1 MKDFRL
7 QLNPPPNGVYFP
19 GMTVSG
25 RAILVT
31 DKPKDYKNIEVKI
44 VGDADVQ
51 WTEKNGESSVTYH
64 SRETYLN
71 TFVRVW
77 DKETCGG
84 SSFPVGSHSF
94 PFSLQLVGNNLP
106 PSYEGTVG
114 RIRYKIICK
123 VVKSGLLKRNKT
135 CEAVLTV
142 ASVVD
147 INSPSLQQPKAM
159 EVQKTICCLC
169 CASGPIV
176 ITARIPRSGYC
187 TATDT
192 IPLEVI
198 IENGSNRNI
207 RNVAARLRKVVQY
220 TARGKHRYD
229 SATIISIVSDRITA
243 HNSLTWRPTPIIV
256 PNTIPTMTNCE
267 IIKVYYRLDIVA
279 SVPWATNPSISFPIT
294 IGNIQHVPLQSAH
307 QPLEPYSHQPF

>member
-31 DKPKDYKNIEVKI
+31 DKLKDYKSIEVRI
-44 VGDADVQ
+44 VGDANVR
-51 WTEKNGESSVTYH
+51 WTEQHGQSTVAFLSH
-64 SRETYLN
+64 ETYLI

-94 PFSLQLVGNNLP
+94 SFSLQLVGNNLP
-106 PSYEGTVG
+106 PSHEGRFG
-114 RIRYKIICK
+114 RIRYTLTSNIA
-123 VVKSGLLKRNKT
+123 KSGLLKRNKT
-135 CEAVLTV
+135 CEAVLTIG
-142 ASVVD
+142 SVVD
-147 INSPSLQQPKAM
+147 INTPSLLQPRSM

-176 ITARIPRSGYC
+176 ITARIPRSGYW
-187 TATDT
+187 TVTDA

-220 TARGKHRYD
+220 TARGKYRYD
-229 SATIISIVSDRITA
+229 FVKLASIVSDRITA
-243 HNSLTWRPTPIIV
+243 HGSLTWCPTPIIV
-256 PNTIPTMTNCE
+256 PNTAPTMTNCE
-267 IIKVYYRLDIVA
+267 IIKVNYCLDIIA
-279 SVPWATNPSISFPIT
+279 SVPWAKNPSISFPIT
-294 IGNIQHVPLQSAH
+294 IGNIPLQSDH
-307 QPLEPYSHQPF
+307 QPLEPYSHHWP

>member
-25 RAILVT
+25 TVILVT
-31 DKPKDYKNIEVKI
+31 DDSDELKDYKNIEVRI
-44 VGDADVQ
+44 VGDADVY
-51 WTEKNGESSVTYH
+51 WTETHTTGSGENQRTSTVTYH
-64 SRETYLN
+64 SHETYID

-77 DKETCGG
+77 DNETCGG
-84 SSFPVGSHSF
+84 SSFPVGSHPF

-114 RIRYKIICK
+114 RIRYTLTSKI
-123 VVKSGLLKRNKT
+123 VKSGLLKRNKT

-142 ASVVD
+142 ARVVD
-147 INSPSLQQPKAM
+147 INTPSLQRQKAM

-187 TATDT
+187 TATDA
-192 IPLEVI
+192 IPLEVV

-207 RNVAARLRKVVQY
+207 RNVASLRKVVQY
-220 TARGKHRYD
+220 TARGHHRYD
-229 SATIISIVSDRITA
+229 SVKLASIFSDRITA
-243 HNSLTWRPTPIIV
+243 HDSLTWCPTVLLLLLYLFLGQYQQYLVVKLLKYIIV
-256 PNTIPTMTNCE
+256 
-267 IIKVYYRLDIVA
+267 
-279 SVPWATNPSISFPIT
+279 WISLHLYH
-294 IGNIQHVPLQSAH
+294 GL
-307 QPLEPYSHQPF
+307 

>member
-31 DKPKDYKNIEVKI
+31 DKPKDYKNIEVRI
-44 VGDADVQ
+44 VGDADVY
-51 WTEKNGESSVTYH
+51 WTEQYGQSTVTYH
-64 SRETYLN
+64 SHETYLN
-71 TFVRVW
+71 TFVTVW

-114 RIRYKIICK
+114 RIRYTLTSKI
-123 VVKSGLLKRNKT
+123 VKSGSLKRNKT
-135 CEAVLTV
+135 CEAVLTIG
-142 ASVVD
+142 SVVD
-147 INSPSLQQPKAM
+147 INTPSLLQPQSM
-159 EVQKTICCLC
+159 DIQKTICCLC

-176 ITARIPRSGYC
+176 ITAHIPRSGYC
-187 TATDT
+187 TVTDA

-207 RNVAARLRKVVQY
+207 CNVAASIHKFVQY
-220 TARGKHRYD
+220 TARGRHRHD

-256 PNTIPTMTNCE
+256 PNTAPTMTNCE
-267 IIKVYYRLDIVA
+267 IIKVYYRVDIVA
-279 SVPWATNPSISFPIT
+279 SVPWAINPSISFPIT
-294 IGNIQHVPLQSAH
+294 IGNIPL
-307 QPLEPYSHQPF
+307 